1 MNTDKKILI
10 SISSKSPNKILID
23 CIESLYK
30 FGPSN
35 QYSNTKIVIIDSD
48 SDNFDVYNTIK
59 SNYSLIDIILCKNKN
74 YEHGAWKHTYFLYP
88 DYDIYMCI
96 QDSIIITQ
104 TIDVSIIDNNN
115 AYTFHNNTGY
125 NKHLCIKSCGINL
138 LRDTGLSYHTIIDS
152 DFTLA
157 QHSCFIVNNTV
168 MKDILKTFIHLP
180 INKEGSNC
188 TERNFG
194 LYFILN
200 NIKTYDLQNYFT
212 KICGNRR

>member
-59 SNYSLIDIILCKNKN
+59 NNYPLIDIILCKNTN
-74 YEHGAWKHTYFLYP
+74 YLHGAWKHTYLLYS

-96 QDSIIITQ
+96 QDSLIITQ
-104 TIDVSIIDNNN
+104 NIDLSIIDNNT

-138 LRDTGLSYHTIIDS
+138 LRDTGLSYHNIINS

-157 QHSCFIVNNTV
+157 QHTSFIVTNSIIN
-168 MKDILKTFIHLP
+168 DLLKTLHNLP
-180 INKEGSNC
+180 VNRNEAC
-188 TERNFG
+188 ATERNFG
-194 LYFILN
+194 LYLILED
-200 NIKTYDLQNYFT
+200 IKTHDLQTYFT
-212 KICGNRR
+212 KINKGRG